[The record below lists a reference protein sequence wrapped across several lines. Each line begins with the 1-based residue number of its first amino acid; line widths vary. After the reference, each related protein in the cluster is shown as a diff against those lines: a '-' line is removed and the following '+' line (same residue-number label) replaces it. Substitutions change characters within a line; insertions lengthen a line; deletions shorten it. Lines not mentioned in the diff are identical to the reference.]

1 MSDTIVDLDDNAR
14 IPAMPKQRP
23 PARRAED
30 IPARWRERTDLAGYA
45 ACSRQGRPDGT
56 MRYDICSDTFQNRE
70 QAHNARE
77 YLTQK
82 RGGQGVDF
90 VVMELR
96 EVVR

>member
-1 MSDTIVDLDDNAR
+1 
-14 IPAMPKQRP
+14 MPTRRP
-23 PARRAED
+23 LARRSDD
-30 IPARWRERTDLAGYA
+30 IPARWRERSELVGYA
-45 ACSRQGRPDGT
+45 ACSRHGRRDGT
-56 MRYDICSDTFQNRE
+56 MRYDIISDTFQNRE

-77 YLTQK
+77 YLAQK